1 MKKTKRLISLL
12 ITLCLMLCCSVTSLT
27 ASAEMVNNPEAG
39 IDPQYLYTNTVSTS
53 LSKSGSNSIYYYG
66 KATGTSSATKISIY
80 VYLQRYE
87 NGTWGN
93 IDTVNKSVSGKTLTA
108 SDTFSSAAKGGKYRT
123 EAHIYVYSG
132 SKYEYIEV
140 FSGTMIFN

>member
-39 IDPQYLYTNTVSTS
+39 IDPQYLYTNTASTE
-53 LSKSGSNSIYYYG
+53 LAKSGSKSIYYKG
-66 KATGTSSATKISIY
+66 SASGNSSATKVSIY
-80 VYLQRYE
+80 VYLQRYNNGLWE
-87 NGTWGN
+87 NV
-93 IDTVNKSVSGKTLTA
+93 DVVNNSVSGKNLTV
-108 SDTFSSAAKGGKYRT
+108 SDTYSSAAKGGKYRT